1 MPDIIEQIIAIDQKA
16 QETTEAAQREKLDCE
31 KEIAQKVQALRED
44 YLKKARR
51 RIQINNEMDRTI
63 MEQKGKKYEAHYDE
77 QAAALEKA
85 YADHRDEWVDQIVQR
100 VVQR

>member
-1 MPDIIEQIIAIDQKA
+1 
-16 QETTEAAQREKLDCE
+16 
-31 KEIAQKVQALRED
+31 
-44 YLKKARR
+44 
-51 RIQINNEMDRTI
+51 
-63 MEQKGKKYEAHYDE
+63 MEQKWKKYEAHYDE